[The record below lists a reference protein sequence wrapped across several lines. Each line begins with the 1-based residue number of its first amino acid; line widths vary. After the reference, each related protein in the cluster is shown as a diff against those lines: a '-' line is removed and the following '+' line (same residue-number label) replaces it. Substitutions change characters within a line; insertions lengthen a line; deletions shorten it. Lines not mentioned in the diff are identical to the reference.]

1 MKLDIFMLN
10 NILATDFKMYENFNV
25 NKNNNFGVHNV
36 NEFPKINEYKLSE
49 KDKKE
54 VVEAFK
60 DCTLIN
66 PDEIIP
72 FVLSNNALDYIQ
84 KIVPFVKSYF
94 PNGDYYFDYMPD
106 PDSSEL
112 DYLTLSIKGVG
123 SLTDNFDTVK
133 EIELKILA
141 MDFLNNSFKINF
153 FIEVE

>member
-1 MKLDIFMLN
+1 MRLDMVLLN
-10 NILATDFKMYENFNV
+10 NILATDFEIYENLNV
-25 NKNNNFGVHNV
+25 NKNNDFGVCKV
-36 NEFPKINEYKLSE
+36 NKFSKSDEYNLSKEDKNEIIN
-49 KDKKE
+49 
-54 VVEAFK
+54 AFK

-106 PDSSEL
+106 PDNSEL
-112 DYLTLSIKGVG
+112 DYLTLLIKGVG
-123 SLTDNFDTVK
+123 SLVENFDTVR